1 MKNYLSIFILIL
13 IDIVNIVLTIIL
25 AYYIR
30 YLLSPIIGIELQQSL
45 TDFLNLWIIYIFILS
60 IFIYEGIYIKRFDFW
75 NESKIIIKSILFS
88 FILVMAY
95 LSITQS
101 VGDFSRVVIIILF
114 LILSII
120 IPTSKIFIKKLLFKL
135 NLWQRE
141 AKVYSNNIFL
151 EKEIFNNYYLGYVK
165 TKNSSPKTIF
175 INSSNY
181 EVDELNKIIN
191 REIDNVCELIFIP
204 LINNYDL
211 THSDIYNLF
220 NTKTNLIVFQNR
232 LKSKYR
238 TVIKKIFDFFISI
251 VILPSISPILIYI
264 TYKIYK
270 NEPNSPIFFKQK
282 RLGKNSKVFM
292 CYKFRTMYH
301 NSDNI
306 LEKYLKDNPNEIT
319 YYEKYH
325 KYKNDPRITTIGNF
339 LRKSSL
345 DELPQIINILKG
357 EMSLIGPR
365 PYMIEEENKIGKN
378 ISNILS
384 VKPGITGLWQ
394 VSGRSGVDFDSRVN
408 LDIWYVKN
416 WSLWLDIII
425 LFKTIK
431 VVIKNDGAS

>member
-151 EKEIFNNYYLGYVK
+151 EREIFNNYYLGYVK